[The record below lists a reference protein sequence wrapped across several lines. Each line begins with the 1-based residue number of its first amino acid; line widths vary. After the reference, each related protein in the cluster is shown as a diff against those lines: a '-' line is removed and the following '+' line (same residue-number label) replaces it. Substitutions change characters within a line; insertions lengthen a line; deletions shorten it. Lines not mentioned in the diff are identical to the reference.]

1 MPVVN
6 VHGEGDGVAVKL
18 PQAFVER
25 MKTHDDERMQ
35 RYLHGETLDVP
46 FEQLV
51 FADGRRRMS

>member
-1 MPVVN
+1 M
-6 VHGEGDGVAVKL
+6 AVKL
-18 PQAFVER
+18 PQALVER

-51 FADGRRRMS
+51 FADGRGRMS